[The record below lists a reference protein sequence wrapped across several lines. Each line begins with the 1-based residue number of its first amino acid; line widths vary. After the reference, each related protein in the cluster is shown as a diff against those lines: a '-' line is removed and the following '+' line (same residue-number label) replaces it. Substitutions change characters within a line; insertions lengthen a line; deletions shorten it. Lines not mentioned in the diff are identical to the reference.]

1 MRFWTT
7 PVVRSWRT
15 QSRQNASASA
25 LKCATSDSRGPPPL
39 FVFAISPVPSSRH
52 KLITR
57 CPTWPASINVAAAGE
72 FPVGVPTGWGAPPAC
87 LRALPVATV
96 VCVKRGRRYG
106 SPPCCGCSTPTSG
119 SAASA
124 QPIECCATHRS
135 QSAGVGGAG
144 AASSRRFLGE
154 VTNHLLR
161 RAPFTDLLLEV
172 GERLHEEQRL
182 WGPCAVAGRGGEAP
196 PRPGGAPRG

>member
-72 FPVGVPTGWGAPPAC
+72 FPVGVPTEW
-87 LRALPVATV
+87 AT
-96 VCVKRGRRYG
+96 
-106 SPPCCGCSTPTSG
+106 
-119 SAASA
+119 
-124 QPIECCATHRS
+124 RS
-135 QSAGVGGAG
+135 HGGAG
-144 AASSRRFLGE
+144 RSRVTSRRSPDLEAGSVKEHQVHHRQAPE
-154 VTNHLLR
+154 VF
-161 RAPFTDLLLEV
+161 RALARPNPETEREV
-172 GERLHEEQRL
+172 ARSEEHTS
-182 WGPCAVAGRGGEAP
+182 E
-196 PRPGGAPRG
+196 